1 MFNVKRNGASVEI
14 TEIPASI
21 PFSVFKNIADETG
34 ANECLVAYVKG
45 KDSYEV
51 VIRHD
56 NVNMAATAAWLT
68 LEAGKNKKPP
78 IDDVCT
84 FSKQEVIEFNSDIEC
99 AIRRLRGVMV
109 KMKGP
114 QLGAENIYK
123 SKIETTLLTHDLL
136 KGAQR

>member
-1 MFNVKRNGASVEI
+1 MSLKY
-14 TEIPASI
+14 
-21 PFSVFKNIADETG
+21 IADETG

-45 KDSYEV
+45 KDNYEV

-56 NVNMAATAAWLT
+56 NANMAAAAAWLA
-68 LEAGKNKKPP
+68 LEVGKNKKPP

-99 AIRRLRGVMV
+99 AIRRLQGIMV